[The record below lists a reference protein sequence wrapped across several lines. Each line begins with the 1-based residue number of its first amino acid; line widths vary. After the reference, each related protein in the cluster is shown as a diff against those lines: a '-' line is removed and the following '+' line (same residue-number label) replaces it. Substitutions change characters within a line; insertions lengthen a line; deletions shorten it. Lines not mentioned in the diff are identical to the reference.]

1 MSILKAAIDRIAPKE
16 HLIVAVDGR
25 CGSGKTYQTNLL
37 AGETLCRVIRMDD
50 FYLPMEERRPDWQT
64 IPAGNIDAERF
75 RREILIP
82 LQKGE
87 LHSYRPY
94 SCKTGDYGDVIILP
108 ETPLTVIEGSYCLHP
123 DFCGFYDYK
132 IFLTCSQKTQRRRL
146 QAREGERFGVFLERW
161 IPMEERYFA
170 HYSIPSSADVVL
182 ATDDE

>member
-1 MSILKAAIDRIAPKE
+1 MSILKAAIERISQKD

-37 AGETLCRVIRMDD
+37 AEETACRVIRMDD
-50 FYLPMEERRPDWQT
+50 FYLPMDQRRPDWQT
-64 IPAGNIDAERF
+64 FPAGNIDIDRF
-75 RREILIP
+75 LREILIP
-82 LQKGE
+82 LRDGT
-87 LHSYRPY
+87 LSSYRPY
-94 SCKTGDYGDVIILP
+94 SCKTGEYGDEIILRGA
-108 ETPLTVIEGSYCLHP
+108 PLTVIEGSYCMYPSLAP
-123 DFCGFYDYK
+123 FYDCK

-170 HYSIPSSADVVL
+170 HFSVPSSADVVL